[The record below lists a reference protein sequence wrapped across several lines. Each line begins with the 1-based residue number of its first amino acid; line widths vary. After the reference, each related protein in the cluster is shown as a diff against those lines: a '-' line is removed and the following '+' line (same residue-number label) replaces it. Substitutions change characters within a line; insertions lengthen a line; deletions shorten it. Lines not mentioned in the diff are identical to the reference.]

1 MAERRRAPRRIGLT
15 LLLALAV
22 PLLAAGRALAV
33 DELVPMGRAVGI
45 ELEAGGVMVAG
56 LSEVETDDGVRAPAA
71 EAGLQPGDVI
81 TAVGARE
88 TRSAAELLSALSAL
102 DGGAVDLTLRRG
114 TETLTRSVT
123 PVMGREGRWQLG
135 LWLRDGVSGIGTV
148 TYYDPASGAFGALG
162 HGINDMESG
171 KLLPFEGGTLTGA
184 RVVDVVKGAPGAP
197 GELCGK
203 PDPERVLG
211 ELGKNTGCGVFGTAE
226 FDDLGEAVPIA
237 SEDEV
242 KLGPATILA
251 TVDGETVGEYAVE
264 ISRIYRQPE
273 DHRFLMLTVTDPQ
286 LLGLTGGIV
295 QGMSGSPILQNGK
308 LVGAVT
314 HVLLS
319 DATRGYGIS
328 IREMLDA
335 AA

>member
-1 MAERRRAPRRIGLT
+1 MKERRRALT
-15 LLLALAV
+15 LLLALALPV
-22 PLLAAGRALAV
+22 LAAGRALAV

-56 LSEVETDDGVRAPAA
+56 LSEVETDAGKRAPAA
-71 EAGLQPGDVI
+71 EAGVKVGDVI
-81 TAVGARE
+81 TAVGQRQ
-88 TRSAAELLSALSAL
+88 TRSASELLSALSGL
-102 DGGAVDLTLRRG
+102 DGGAVDVTLRRG
-114 TETLTRSVT
+114 AQTLLLSVT
-123 PVMGREGRWQLG
+123 PVMGSEGRWQLG

-148 TYYDPASGAFGALG
+148 TYYDPESGSFGALG
-162 HGINDMESG
+162 HGINDAESG

-211 ELGKNTGCGVFGTAE
+211 ELGKNTGCGVFGTAR
-226 FDDLGEAVPIA
+226 FADLGEPVPVA
-237 SEDEV
+237 DEDEV
-242 KLGPATILA
+242 ALGPATILA
-251 TVDGETVGEYAVE
+251 TVDGETVGEYQVE
-264 ISRIYRQPE
+264 ISRVYRQPE
-273 DHRFLMLTVTDPQ
+273 DHRFLMLTVTDPR
-286 LLGLTGGIV
+286 LLEQTGGIV